1 MIYFLLPNVHYN
13 IFEYLNCETSLEI
26 QTPMISQSLSK
37 YLNVM
42 KYKINDYEKEWD
54 IYKKYT
60 NPFEFINTIPPNKSK
75 CISNYKPLSRSYYKM
90 IEIITTFNLLNKN
103 SSPIETFHIAEGP
116 GGFIEAF
123 VNKRKNAQD
132 KYTGITLLDDIH
144 DINIPAWKKSEQ
156 FLKNNTNVY
165 IENGIDNTGNIL
177 SIENFEHCVKK
188 YGSSMNIITG
198 DGGFDFSNDF
208 DNQEINTNRLL
219 FAQICYAL
227 CLQKKNGHFILK
239 IFDCFMQST
248 VDLIYILCSFY
259 KHVYITKPQ
268 TSRYANSEKYLVCKN
283 FIFDNNKPFY
293 IYFYNCF
300 KILLKNE
307 EYTKRFLNCNIAN
320 LFLNKL
326 EEFNSVFGQ
335 QQIETITNTINC
347 IEYKNKS
354 DKLDNM
360 VKMNIQKS
368 ISWCVKHDI
377 DYNYNISNSFI
388 NESI

>member
-1 MIYFLLPNVHYN
+1 
-13 IFEYLNCETSLEI
+13 
-26 QTPMISQSLSK
+26 
-37 YLNVM
+37 M

-60 NPFEFINTIPPNKSK
+60 NPFEFINTIPPNKTK

-90 IEIITTFNLLNKN
+90 IEIITTFNLINKN
-103 SSPIETFHIAEGP
+103 YAPIKTFHIAEGP

-123 VNKRKNAQD
+123 VNKRKNKED
-132 KYTGITLLDDIH
+132 TYTGITLLDDIH

-165 IENGIDNTGNIL
+165 IENGLDNTGNIL
-177 SIENFEHCVKK
+177 SIENFEYCVDK

-227 CLQKKNGHFILK
+227 CLQKKGGHFILK
-239 IFDCFMQST
+239 IFDCFMHST
-248 VDLIYILCSFY
+248 IDLMYILCSFY
-259 KHVYITKPQ
+259 KNVYITKPQ

-283 FIFDNNKPFY
+283 FIFDNNSSFY
-293 IYFYNCF
+293 IYFHNCF
-300 KILLKNE
+300 TMLLKNE
-307 EYTKRFLNCNIAN
+307 EYTKRFLNCKIAN
-320 LFLNKL
+320 IFLNKL
-326 EEFNSVFGQ
+326 EEFNSVFCQ
-335 QQIETITNTINC
+335 QQIEIITNTINC

-354 DKLDNM
+354 DKIDNM

-377 DYNYNISNSFI
+377 DYNYNIANSFI
-388 NESI
+388 NETI

>member
-13 IFEYLNCETSLEI
+13 IFEYLNCDTSLEI
-26 QTPMISQSLSK
+26 QTPIISQSLSK
-37 YLNVM
+37 YLNIM

-60 NPFEFINTIPPNKSK
+60 NPFEFINTIPPNKTK

-90 IEIITTFNLLNKN
+90 IEIITTFNLINKN
-103 SSPIETFHIAEGP
+103 YAPIKTFHIAEGP

-123 VNKRKNAQD
+123 VNKRKNKED
-132 KYTGITLLDDIH
+132 TYTGITLLDDIH

-165 IENGIDNTGNIL
+165 IENGLDNTGNIL
-177 SIENFEHCVKK
+177 SIENFEYCVDK

-227 CLQKKNGHFILK
+227 CLQKKGGHFILK
-239 IFDCFMQST
+239 IFDCFMHST
-248 VDLIYILCSFY
+248 IDLMYILCSFY
-259 KHVYITKPQ
+259 KNVYITKPQ

-283 FIFDNNKPFY
+283 FIFDNNSSFY
-293 IYFYNCF
+293 IYFHNCF
-300 KILLKNE
+300 TMLLKNE
-307 EYTKRFLNCNIAN
+307 EYTKRFLNCKIAN
-320 LFLNKL
+320 IFLNKL

-335 QQIETITNTINC
+335 QQIEIITNTINC

-354 DKLDNM
+354 DKIDNM

-377 DYNYNISNSFI
+377 DYNYNIANSFI
-388 NESI
+388 NETI

>member
-26 QTPMISQSLSK
+26 QTPIISQSLSK
-37 YLNVM
+37 YLNIM

-60 NPFEFINTIPPNKSK
+60 NPFEFINTIPPNKTK

-90 IEIITTFNLLNKN
+90 IEIITTFNLINKN
-103 SSPIETFHIAEGP
+103 SSPIKTFHIAEGP

-123 VNKRKNAQD
+123 VNKRKNIND
-132 KYTGITLLDDIH
+132 IYTGITLLDDIH
-144 DINIPAWKKSEQ
+144 DVNIPAWKKSEQ
-156 FLKNNTNVY
+156 FLKNNSNVY

-177 SIENFEHCVKK
+177 SIENFEYCVKK
-188 YGSSMNIITG
+188 YSSSMNIITG

-219 FAQICYAL
+219 FAQICYAI
-227 CLQKKNGHFILK
+227 CLQKKGGHFILK
-239 IFDCFMQST
+239 IFNCFMQST
-248 VDLIYILCSFY
+248 VDLMYILCSFY
-259 KHVYITKPQ
+259 KNVYITKPQ

-283 FIFDNNKPFY
+283 FIFDNNRSFY

-300 KILLKNE
+300 KVLLKNE

-320 LFLNKL
+320 IFLNKL

-354 DKLDNM
+354 DKIDNM

-377 DYNYNISNSFI
+377 DYNYNIANSFI
-388 NESI
+388 NETI

>member
-13 IFEYLNCETSLEI
+13 IFEYLNCETSMDI
-26 QTPMISQSLSK
+26 QTAVISQSLSK
-37 YLNVM
+37 YLNIM

-90 IEIITTFNLLNKN
+90 IEIITTFNLINK
-103 SSPIETFHIAEGP
+103 SSAPIKTFHIAEGP

-123 VNKRKNAQD
+123 VNKRQNSQD
-132 KYTGITLLDDIH
+132 IYTGITLLDDIH
-144 DINIPAWKKSEQ
+144 DVNIPAWKKSEQ
-156 FLKNNTNVY
+156 FLKNNTNVK

-177 SIENFEHCVKK
+177 SIDNFEYCVNK

-227 CLQKKNGHFILK
+227 CLQKKGGHFILK

-248 VDLIYILCSFY
+248 IDLMYILCSFY
-259 KHVYITKPQ
+259 KNVYITKPQ

-283 FIFDNNKPFY
+283 FIFDNNKT
-293 IYFYNCF
+293 FYNHLHNCF
-300 KILLKNE
+300 ELLLKNE
-307 EYTKRFLNCNIAN
+307 EYTKRFLKCTISNI
-320 LFLNKL
+320 FLNKL

-335 QQIETITNTINC
+335 QQIEIITNTINC

-368 ISWCVKHDI
+368 ISWCIKHDI

-388 NESI
+388 NETI